1 MAKSELPDILGDV
14 MDAKP
19 DEDQDQVAARARMN
33 YYLRPELIKRIKAYA
48 KRRGLS
54 ASAIVTLAM
63 EEYLSKHNA

>member
-19 DEDQDQVAARARMN
+19 DEDQGAARARMN